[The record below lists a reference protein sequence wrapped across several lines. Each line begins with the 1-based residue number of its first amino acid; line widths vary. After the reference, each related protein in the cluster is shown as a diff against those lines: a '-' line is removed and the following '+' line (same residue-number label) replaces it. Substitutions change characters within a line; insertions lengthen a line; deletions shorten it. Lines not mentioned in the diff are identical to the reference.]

1 MAYPRHCE
9 GCGVQYTDFAR
20 QSNFAHVTLAAED
33 GGTSSPW
40 LPEKPGR
47 VLEIGC
53 KFCGAITRWDYFGR
67 AGDGRLGTS
76 LALVRGPVENWRSD
90 AALASPGSSVIDLK
104 PQRRAS

>member
-20 QSNFAHVTLAAED
+20 QGNFAHMTLSAED

-40 LPEKPGR
+40 LPNRPGR

-53 KFCGAITRWDYFGR
+53 KLCGAIVRWDYF
-67 AGDGRLGTS
+67 AQSDDGRLGVS
-76 LALVRGPVENWRSD
+76 LELVRGPVENWHTETVEPRSRESW
-90 AALASPGSSVIDLK
+90 AEVGAH
-104 PQRRAS
+104 RRAS